1 MAPTAGLDRVAKTKI
16 PTSAKNI
23 APAAKPA
30 VNFNETTNFPG
41 LSLWSPAS
49 AVSLTVEQV
58 PTAGILVPI
67 DKTYAGVLVP
77 IDQTYCRSSG
87 TY

>member
-30 VNFNETTNFPG
+30 VFNETTNFPG

-67 DKTYAGVLVP
+67 DKTY
-77 IDQTYCRSSG
+77 CRSSG